1 MTSMNGPSGG
11 RARRRF
17 ISLRTKLTGFVSLI
31 IITVCS
37 GLGWYFINQRAD
49 MMQSSLI
56 NTGTILAQNLAYNSR
71 HLLFIEDLEG
81 LGKLLDGVMEVEE
94 VVYVV
99 ITGPEGKQLVAK
111 SKGNLYP
118 DPAFAIG
125 LLGSSGSEPVITSF
139 SVRGKNMK
147 EVHVSRGQARTI
159 FVPADVEALEDFAV
173 PVMRRSLPQPLIPPF
188 ALESPKAESS
198 ARVYGVV
205 QIGMTRAKMQ
215 ATLNDLIMKAA
226 LITVLII
233 LAGIAATVLLAGR
246 IITPLKSL
254 AGVASRV
261 AEGDLTASVTPTT
274 HDEVGQLTEV
284 FAHMTESLKE
294 RDVAITSHIQ
304 TITKQV
310 RELAAL
316 NKISMAISTT
326 LELDK
331 LLATMLR
338 LLIENVGFAHARLVL
353 YDSDRRIAYGSRM
366 AGVPEAVDREWRDV
380 EVLVQDDGSLLAE
393 LLIHGRP
400 VLIEDINAAAHR
412 LAPFNLKPIREAGVI
427 SIVCA
432 PLKSKEHILGYI
444 GAARGAQR
452 CTQEDLNLL
461 VTIAGEVAVALD
473 NAKAYRQLEHL
484 AQSLE
489 QRVQHRTQLLLEA
502 NRRLQELDKLKSDF
516 VSTVSHELRTPMTSI
531 KGYVDNILDGL
542 TGALTERQ
550 SYYLNR
556 VKSNVERLTRMIN
569 ELLDLSRIEAGKVD
583 LNLGN
588 VRMREFVS
596 EVVEG
601 FQGMAQQKGLTLRTH
616 LPDELPVIRCDHDK
630 LHQVLTNLIQNAI
643 KFTPTGGEV
652 RVESQVRDD
661 GLLTIGVID
670 TGCGIPPHELD
681 KVFEKFYRGESGSP
695 DDPRWGLGLAIAK
708 SLVKLHG
715 GQIWVEST
723 PGQGSRFYFTVPIAP
738 PTPL

>member
-1 MTSMNGPSGG
+1 MTSINSPSGG

-31 IITVCS
+31 IIAVCS
-37 GLGWYFINQRAD
+37 GLGWYFIQQRAE
-49 MMQSSLI
+49 MMNSSLV
-56 NTGTILAQNLAYNSR
+56 NTGAILAKNLAYNSR
-71 HLLFIEDLEG
+71 HLVFIEDLEG
-81 LGKLLDGVMEVEE
+81 LGKLIDGVMEVEE
-94 VVYVV
+94 VVYAVV
-99 ITGPEGKQLVAK
+99 TGPEGKQLVAK

-118 DPAFAIG
+118 DPSFAKG

-173 PVMRRSLPQPLIPPF
+173 PIMRRSLPQPLIPPF

-205 QIGMTRAKMQ
+205 QIGMTRAKML

-254 AGVASRV
+254 AGLASRV
-261 AEGDLTASVTPTT
+261 AEGDLTVSVTPTT

-284 FAHMTESLKE
+284 FTHMTESLIE
-294 RDVAITSHIQ
+294 RDLAISSHIQ
-304 TITKQV
+304 TITKQIG
-310 RELAAL
+310 ELAGL
-316 NKISMAISTT
+316 NKISMAISTA

-331 LLATMLR
+331 LLATVVR
-338 LLIENVGFAHARLVL
+338 LLIQNVGFANARLVL
-353 YDSDRRIAYGSRM
+353 YDSARRCALGSRM
-366 AGVPEAVDREWRDV
+366 GGVPGGVDREWRKV
-380 EVLVQDDGSLLAE
+380 EVSVQDDASLLAE

-400 VLIEDINAAAHR
+400 VLSEAIDPATLR
-412 LAPFNLKPIREAGVI
+412 LTPFNLKPIREAGVI

-452 CTQEDLNLL
+452 CTQEDLDLL
-461 VTIAGEVAVALD
+461 VTIASAVAVAFD
-473 NAKAYRQLEHL
+473 NARAYQQLEHL
-484 AQSLE
+484 AQTLE

-556 VKSNVERLTRMIN
+556 VKYNVERLTRMIN
-569 ELLDLSRIEAGKVD
+569 DLLDLSRIEAGKVELHRSAVCMRD
-583 LNLGN
+583 LVND
-588 VRMREFVS
+588 
-596 EVVEG
+596 VVEG
-601 FQGMAQQKGLTLRTH
+601 FQRAAQEKGLTLRSH
-616 LPDELPVIRCDHDK
+616 QPDELPAIRGDRDK

-643 KFTPTGGEV
+643 KFTPKGGEI
-652 RVESQVRDD
+652 RVEANAHD
-661 GLLTIGVID
+661 GGFVLVSVSD

-681 KVFEKFYRGESGSP
+681 RVFDRFYRVESVSAEECGS
-695 DDPRWGLGLAIAK
+695 GLGLPIAK
-708 SLVKLHG
+708 SLVELHG
-715 GQIWVEST
+715 GRIWAEST

-738 PTPL
+738 PTR

>member
-1 MTSMNGPSGG
+1 
-11 RARRRF
+11 
-17 ISLRTKLTGFVSLI
+17 
-31 IITVCS
+31 
-37 GLGWYFINQRAD
+37 
-49 MMQSSLI
+49 
-56 NTGTILAQNLAYNSR
+56 
-71 HLLFIEDLEG
+71 
-81 LGKLLDGVMEVEE
+81 
-94 VVYVV
+94 
-99 ITGPEGKQLVAK
+99 
-111 SKGNLYP
+111 
-118 DPAFAIG
+118 
-125 LLGSSGSEPVITSF
+125 
-139 SVRGKNMK
+139 
-147 EVHVSRGQARTI
+147 
-159 FVPADVEALEDFAV
+159 
-173 PVMRRSLPQPLIPPF
+173 
-188 ALESPKAESS
+188 
-198 ARVYGVV
+198 
-205 QIGMTRAKMQ
+205 
-215 ATLNDLIMKAA
+215 
-226 LITVLII
+226 
-233 LAGIAATVLLAGR
+233 
-246 IITPLKSL
+246 
-254 AGVASRV
+254 
-261 AEGDLTASVTPTT
+261 
-274 HDEVGQLTEV
+274 
-284 FAHMTESLKE
+284 MTESLKE
-294 RDVAITSHIQ
+294 RDLAISTHIQ

-316 NKISMAISTT
+316 NKISMAIATT
-326 LELDK
+326 LDLDK

-338 LLIENVGFAHARLVL
+338 LLIENVGFAKARLVL
-353 YDSDRRIAYGSRM
+353 YDSDRRVAYGSRL

-400 VLIEDINAAAHR
+400 VLIEDMDTATVR
-412 LAPFNLKPIREAGVI
+412 LAPFNLKPIREAGVT
-427 SIVCA
+427 SIACA
-432 PLKSKEHILGYI
+432 PLKSKERILGYI

-473 NAKAYRQLEHL
+473 NARAYRQLEHL

-550 SYYLNR
+550 SYYLSR

-569 ELLDLSRIEAGKVD
+569 ELLDLSRIEAGKVE

-601 FQGMAQQKGLTLRTH
+601 FQGMAQEKGLTLRAH
-616 LPDELPVIRCDHDK
+616 QPDELPVIRCDHDK

-652 RVESQVRDD
+652 RVESQMLGD
-661 GLLTIGVID
+661 GYLQIGVID

-681 KVFEKFYRGESGSP
+681 KVFEQFYRGESGSP

-715 GQIWVEST
+715 GRIWVEST

-738 PTPL
+738 PSPR

>member
-1 MTSMNGPSGG
+1 MTSMNSPSGG

-31 IITVCS
+31 IIAVCS
-37 GLGWYFINQRAD
+37 GLGWYFIQQRAE

-71 HLLFIEDLEG
+71 HLVFIEDLEG
-81 LGKLLDGVMEVEE
+81 LGKLIDGVMEVEE
-94 VVYVV
+94 VAYAVV
-99 ITGPEGKQLVAK
+99 TGPEGKQLVAK

-118 DPAFAIG
+118 DPAFAKG
-125 LLGSSGSEPVITSF
+125 LLGSSGGEPVITSF

-205 QIGMTRAKMQ
+205 QIGMTRAKML
-215 ATLNDLIMKAA
+215 AALNARIMKAA
-226 LITVLII
+226 LMTALII

-254 AGVASRV
+254 AGGASRI
-261 AEGDLTASVTPTT
+261 AEGDLTVSVTPTT

-284 FAHMTESLKE
+284 FTHMTESLKE
-294 RDVAITSHIQ
+294 RDVAISSHIQ

-316 NKISMAISTT
+316 NKISMAVATT
-326 LELDK
+326 LDVDK

-353 YDSDRRIAYGSRM
+353 YDNDRRVAYGSRM
-366 AGVPEAVDREWRDV
+366 AGVPEKVDREWRDV
-380 EVLVQDDGSLLAE
+380 EVPVQDDGSLLAG
-393 LLIHGRP
+393 LLIHCRP
-400 VLIEDINAAAHR
+400 VLNQDINAAAHR

-427 SIVCA
+427 FLLCA
-432 PLKSKEHILGYI
+432 PLKSKERILGYI

-473 NAKAYRQLEHL
+473 NARAYRQLEHL

-502 NRRLQELDKLKSDF
+502 NRTLQELDKLKSDF

-616 LPDELPVIRCDHDK
+616 QPDELPVIRCDHDK

-661 GLLTIGVID
+661 GFLTIGVID
-670 TGCGIPPHELD
+670 TGCGIPLHELD

-738 PTPL
+738 PFR